1 MQPRVTQA
9 GPLAAASATN
19 IAAAQTAPGAG
30 VLALNGSTTLAV
42 ANNICL
48 SQSGTAATPL
58 LINGALATNQYTA
71 PTLGIVGAKVAYIP
85 SSLAI
90 HVESITTKTNIFSPD
105 AGRPIYITSAGNDSG
120 ITFTIVGIK
129 NRSAINL
136 VSTEVVTGVNA
147 SVVSS
152 SNTYSEIISI
162 TPSGNTAS
170 TVTVGTASSALLDTA
185 RRVIFT
191 SSGTDTGLTITIIGR
206 NWAGDIITETVTG
219 GSSGTPASTVL
230 DYLAVAKVSVSG
242 ATAGTISVGT
252 NGVAGSPWVNLD
264 PWAMGQVAGQCV
276 ASGTV
281 NFTVQV
287 SNDDPNSYA
296 NPIAANAMAWDST
309 YAAVNAATASVQFA
323 MASAPLWVRV
333 LLNSETGTSAF
344 VRMSL
349 AQMSSVPI

>member
-1 MQPRVTQA
+1 MQSRVTQA

-48 SQSGTAATPL
+48 SQSGTVATPL
-58 LINGALATNQYTA
+58 LINGALAMNQYVA

-90 HVESITTKTNIFSPD
+90 HVASITTKTNIFSPD

-136 VSTEVVTGVNA
+136 VSTEVVTGANA

-152 SNTYSEIISI
+152 SNTYSEIVSV

-191 SSGTDTGLTITIIGR
+191 SSGTDTGLAITIIGR

-296 NPIAANAMAWDST
+296 NSIAANVVTWDSN
-309 YAAVNAATASVQFA
+309 AAGVIAATASTAF
-323 MASAPLWVRV
+323 SLSTAPLWARV
-333 LLNSETGTSAF
+333 LLNSETGTGF
-344 VRMSL
+344 VRMTL
-349 AQMSSVPI
+349 AQMSAVPI